1 MSAMIQRKCSNCGT
15 WNGNVDYCIKC
26 NSVISLEEE
35 DRIRTEQF
43 EEEQKNHPKGKI
55 DLLIEKYKN
64 YDNIFVK
71 GTFYIFYSV
80 YLVFFVICAFL
91 AWLTLMS
98 QA

>member
-15 WNGNVDYCIKC
+15 WNGDVDYCIKC
-26 NSVISLEEE
+26 NSVVSLEEE
-35 DRIRTEQF
+35 DRIRTAKF
-43 EEEQKNHPKGKI
+43 IEEQKNRPKDKL

-64 YDNIFVK
+64 HNNIIVK
-71 GTFYIFYSV
+71 GIFYIFYSI
-80 YLVFFVICAFL
+80 YIVFAGIGAFM